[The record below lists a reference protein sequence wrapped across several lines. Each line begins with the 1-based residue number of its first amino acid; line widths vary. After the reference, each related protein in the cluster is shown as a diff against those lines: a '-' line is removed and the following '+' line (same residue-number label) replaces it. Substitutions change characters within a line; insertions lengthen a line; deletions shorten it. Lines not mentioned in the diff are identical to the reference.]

1 MEVYAEKHFSLGQ
14 AGEPDKVDLKEFS
27 RDWKLRDPVWIV
39 LAIALI
45 AVALYPGHDWTYFFW
60 AVVSVVGVRL
70 LITSRRMFGIS
81 YLYIVLLCITFYSA
95 IFPFET
101 FAIKFFIEAHGTSR
115 ELGGFLVSILTLF
128 TMFGTPAFGLVAD
141 KIGRRTLLMM
151 AGSFLLI
158 PVYLIMAYTH
168 VSLYVPMAMMGVA
181 FSLVPAILWPSVAY
195 IVPQAKLGTA
205 YGLMTM
211 IQNIGLAGFNLL
223 IGWANDHAGASAQHP
238 HGYALGMWIFSALGF
253 FAVFFSWL
261 LRRNEMGPN
270 SHGLETITAKSS

>member
-1 MEVYAEKHFSLGQ
+1 
-14 AGEPDKVDLKEFS
+14 
-27 RDWKLRDPVWIV
+27 
-39 LAIALI
+39 
-45 AVALYPGHDWTYFFW
+45 
-60 AVVSVVGVRL
+60 VVGVRL

-101 FAIKFFIEAHGTSR
+101 FAIKFFIDAHGTSR

-168 VSLYVPMAMMGVA
+168 VSLYVPMAVMGVA

-223 IGWANDHAGASAQHP
+223 IGWANDHAHAGAGNP
-238 HGYALGMWIFSALGF
+238 HGYALGMWIFSGLGF

-270 SHGLETITAKSS
+270 SHGLETITAKSGS